1 MKESHEDLKRLGE
14 HPEMQRLGGHP
25 EAQRLNRHPAP
36 EELPAHEEAA
46 PAAAPLMDDVATAD
60 IQETKGIFRGAGWV
74 ALAILAIMVAAALIW
89 RPKIDGNTRLTA
101 LSNSDIPTYR
111 VAEIDGVAPLDT
123 IVEMVSTVGYGQ
135 SKATAGKG
143 YTSSSKRHE
152 TATSTPTAVV
162 VFLFNTDNSQVPETA
177 SLTAIAGKAAKS
189 GKTVVVKAYTD
200 ETGNADYNRRLSNRR
215 AKAVGDYMVAHGVP
229 AHHVKAKGYGPTHA
243 YANNAQDRRAEVT
256 LE

>member
-123 IVEMVSTVGYGQ
+123 S
-135 SKATAGKG
+135 
-143 YTSSSKRHE
+143 
-152 TATSTPTAVV
+152 
-162 VFLFNTDNSQVPETA
+162 
-177 SLTAIAGKAAKS
+177 
-189 GKTVVVKAYTD
+189 
-200 ETGNADYNRRLSNRR
+200 
-215 AKAVGDYMVAHGVP
+215 
-229 AHHVKAKGYGPTHA
+229 
-243 YANNAQDRRAEVT
+243 
-256 LE
+256 